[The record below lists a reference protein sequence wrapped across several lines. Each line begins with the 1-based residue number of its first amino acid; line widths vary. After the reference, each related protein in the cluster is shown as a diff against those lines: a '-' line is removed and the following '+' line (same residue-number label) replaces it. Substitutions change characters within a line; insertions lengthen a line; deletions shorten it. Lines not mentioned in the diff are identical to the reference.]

1 MIRPTL
7 AMGKRLLSCLTLASC
22 VVELDALEFLWGWGC
37 SNWEKPVKLEVWLIL
52 TNNTSMVCMHSCL
65 Q

>member
-1 MIRPTL
+1 
-7 AMGKRLLSCLTLASC
+7 LASC